1 YYRINVINIHI
12 PPLRERKEDI
22 PLLMNHFLEKYSQE
36 TAKRV
41 DHISRDTIEQLKR
54 YDWPGNVRELEN
66 AIERA
71 VVLSKSRTLKTEDF
85 AFLHASPAPRSG
97 TMSLKEVEIEYI
109 REVLADSDWNI
120 TRAAKVLDLNRV
132 TLHKK
137 INRYNLKRDA

>member
-1 YYRINVINIHI
+1 MI
-12 PPLRERKEDI
+12 
-22 PLLMNHFLEKYSQE
+22 NHFLRKYSHE

-41 DHISRDTIEQLKR
+41 DHVSPETIEQLKH

-85 AFLHASPAPRSG
+85 SFLQSSPAYRSG
-97 TMSLKEVEIEYI
+97 TLSLLEMEKEYI
-109 REVLADSDWNI
+109 REILEDSDWNI
-120 TRAAKVLDLNRV
+120 TRAAKVLDINRV

-137 INRYNLKRDA
+137 INRLNLKRGS